1 VQRVIPLSAEI
12 KGIKKKTTEN
22 SESLVVFSFLL
33 MQKKTLKRRLSVA
46 YSMEQ

>member
-1 VQRVIPLSAEI
+1 
-12 KGIKKKTTEN
+12 
-22 SESLVVFSFLL
+22 LVVFSFLL